1 MLERWKKRRR
11 ASFTSKMIWAFVLVI
26 LVPTLFTS
34 FSFYIVSN
42 GTVKQNVRDSSIQ
55 IAKQGVDSL
64 SFIFNAGSDV
74 ADLIYIDSRI
84 RHVLAGEPQNET
96 DLVKWRENEDYM
108 KSFLNNVVYSSSF
121 VNIVYVLKDSATG
134 WGSGTF
140 SRLKL
145 ARYNL
150 LNQRWVVEAT
160 GLEGGL
166 VWKAIQADQL
176 SSGGDNTEMVLPI
189 GRAIHAF
196 NSNDILG
203 YIQVNLNGRKIIDK
217 INEMKLGETGSFFV
231 VNEAGIIM
239 VSSNVGAIGSSV
251 ANKNLLSHIV
261 EQPYVEFEFRQDDI
275 AYYGVK
281 QQLSN
286 GWLLVGTV
294 PVHEITDKLSS
305 LHRNILYSFGIFTL
319 LGIGIGLI
327 IANRVTQPVKQLT
340 RGMKQVQKG
349 DLTVRTNVNTND
361 EFGLMSHQ
369 FNKMIVDIDSL
380 MEQVKEEQKQKQEA
394 ALRAALHRINPHFL
408 FNTLG
413 TLRWLIKYGQ
423 AERAYEGMSA
433 LTRLLEENMGKK
445 GNFVTIAEELNIINK
460 YLVILEL
467 RYNKH
472 FQLIVRKDKL
482 AAEHM
487 IPRML
492 IQPLVENAIFHGI
505 VPKGTDGTIEVDVA
519 SEGNA
524 IRIEVA
530 DDGIGILPERM
541 ELIDSLEEEIQAGH
555 TGIGLMH
562 VYDSIRLY
570 YEWGSGFALANREQG
585 GTVARIM
592 LYPKKNPATNE
603 S

>member
-530 DDGIGILPERM
+530 DDGIGILPERL

>member
-1 MLERWKKRRR
+1 
-11 ASFTSKMIWAFVLVI
+11 
-26 LVPTLFTS
+26 
-34 FSFYIVSN
+34 
-42 GTVKQNVRDSSIQ
+42 
-55 IAKQGVDSL
+55 
-64 SFIFNAGSDV
+64 
-74 ADLIYIDSRI
+74 
-84 RHVLAGEPQNET
+84 
-96 DLVKWRENEDYM
+96 
-108 KSFLNNVVYSSSF
+108 
-121 VNIVYVLKDSATG
+121 
-134 WGSGTF
+134 
-140 SRLKL
+140 
-145 ARYNL
+145 
-150 LNQRWVVEAT
+150 
-160 GLEGGL
+160 
-166 VWKAIQADQL
+166 
-176 SSGGDNTEMVLPI
+176 
-189 GRAIHAF
+189 
-196 NSNDILG
+196 
-203 YIQVNLNGRKIIDK
+203 
-217 INEMKLGETGSFFV
+217 
-231 VNEAGIIM
+231 
-239 VSSNVGAIGSSV
+239 
-251 ANKNLLSHIV
+251 
-261 EQPYVEFEFRQDDI
+261 
-275 AYYGVK
+275 
-281 QQLSN
+281 
-286 GWLLVGTV
+286 
-294 PVHEITDKLSS
+294 
-305 LHRNILYSFGIFTL
+305 
-319 LGIGIGLI
+319 
-327 IANRVTQPVKQLT
+327 
-340 RGMKQVQKG
+340 
-349 DLTVRTNVNTND
+349 
-361 EFGLMSHQ
+361 
-369 FNKMIVDIDSL
+369 